1 MKFGY
6 KVAVIIAAVFISM
19 VGFNM
24 IASSYY
30 VFLKQDMKQSI
41 RLQGI
46 IWIAP
51 GETRTPDQLLRR
63 QRVWQEKL
71 LSTLH
76 QNVTRN
82 AKNRLRLLKRKE
94 TEVLMISRSMSEVA
108 GVPEERVE
116 PTLTVK

>member
-30 VFLKQDMKQSI
+30 VFLKQEKKQSI
-41 RLQGI
+41 RLLGI

-63 QRVWQEKL
+63 QRVWQERL
-71 LSTLH
+71 LPILH

-82 AKNRLRLLKRKE
+82 AKNRLRLRTVAK
-94 TEVLMISRSMSEVA
+94 TERDRSADDFQEYV
-108 GVPEERVE
+108 
-116 PTLTVK
+116 